1 MTCPGT
7 YVKILETCGGQ
18 SVILAKTF
26 LNALPPSLNVFREDG
41 GSLCCVRVLA
51 VYIYMYIYN
60 IIILLYIIIL
70 MWLVFSH
77 SFVNYFG

>member
-1 MTCPGT
+1 MLKFWKL
-7 YVKILETCGGQ
+7 VGGQ

-26 LNALPPSLNVFREDG
+26 LNALLLSLNVFREDG

-51 VYIYMYIYN
+51 VYIYIYMYKYY
-60 IIILLYIIIL
+60 IIIYYYIIIL